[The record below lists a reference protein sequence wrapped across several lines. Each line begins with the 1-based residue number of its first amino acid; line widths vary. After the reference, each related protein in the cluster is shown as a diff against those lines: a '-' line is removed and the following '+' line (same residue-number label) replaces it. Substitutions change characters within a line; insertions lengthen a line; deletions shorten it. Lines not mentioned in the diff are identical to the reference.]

1 MKTNSFIDSALR
13 TTAAATVA
21 ILLAC
26 LGGCSHFDLRR
37 NIPWGEGTLGEL
49 EPPGKIVACWS
60 DTVLH
65 QDGRAVRGFGGR
77 LIFFKRADGDPIKV
91 DGTLVVYAFDES
103 NRDPSNPKPDR
114 KYVFTREQLAEHH
127 SKTKAGHSYSFWI
140 PWDTAGGEQKEISL
154 ICRFTPKRGPVI
166 VGEQTRQLLPG
177 TVPLV
182 KAEVK
187 NEKMFQLNTSSGIQ
201 QVAYAEP
208 VTNSRSMTV
217 NTIPLPPQVAQR
229 ISQPPAADAVQQSPQ
244 QSGTQQ
250 QQPAAQQL
258 PSVQMQGAQ
267 PTSASQQLPA
277 QQAPSGQQMGGST
290 HSGTVPAQIN
300 QTQVMQPALQQTAQP
315 TATSGTMQ
323 PASSTQQSSTLPVG
337 SPHDSHRALGVP
349 LVPQARDH
357 AHWPQFPA
365 RPQFARSFQPPAATA
380 TATSMSAPAGVSALR

>member
-1 MKTNSFIDSALR
+1 MCCAARRSFAL
-13 TTAAATVA
+13 AAAAVA
-21 ILLAC
+21 IASLV
-26 LGGCSHFDLRR
+26 GCSHFDLRR

-49 EPPGKIVACWS
+49 EPPGKIVACWT

-91 DGTLVVYAFDES
+91 DGTLVVYAFDET

-140 PWDTAGGEQKEISL
+140 PWEAAGGEQKEISL

-177 TVPLV
+177 TLPLV
-182 KAEVK
+182 KADVNK
-187 NEKMFQLNTSSGIQ
+187 EKRFQLDTSSGIQ

-208 VTNSRSMTV
+208 ATTSRSMTV

-229 ISQPPAADAVQQSPQ
+229 ISQATAPDAAAQQPPQP
-244 QSGTQQ
+244 SGTQQ
-250 QQPAAQQL
+250 QPAPAQQMPVIQIPPAQQTGSGQQL
-258 PSVQMQGAQ
+258 PVAQQGVVGQ
-267 PTSASQQLPA
+267 QASGVSHAVTLPQIRQHQPA
-277 QQAPSGQQMGGST
+277 QGVVPQMVQPSATAGGL
-290 HSGTVPAQIN
+290 
-300 QTQVMQPALQQTAQP
+300 QPV
-315 TATSGTMQ
+315 
-323 PASSTQQSSTLPVG
+323 SSLQQSSQPPVG
-337 SPHDSHRALGVP
+337 SPLDSPRALGVP

-357 AHWPQFPA
+357 AQWPQFPA
-365 RPQFARSFQPPAATA
+365 RPQFARSFQPTAATA